1 MSYENEMTAHSTP
14 VGAGDEQSSTKY
26 LDTSIADDLSDFNS
40 LELNCFDENYLHTVS
55 MTELYDTVYENRP
68 PIVDGLLYSGL
79 YLFVGSPKIGKS
91 FLMAQ
96 LAYHISTGTPIW
108 NYKVNKGTVLYLA
121 LEDDYSRLQKRLYQM
136 FGTDSA
142 DNLYLSVSASQLNDG
157 LDKQLESFITK
168 HADTK
173 LIIID
178 TLQKVR
184 EVSSDYSYSNDY
196 EIISRLKRFADNN
209 KICMILVHHTRKQ
222 KSDDSFDMISGT
234 NGLLG
239 AADGAFVLQKEKR
252 TANAATL
259 EISGRDQQDQKLY
272 LNRNPDSAM
281 VGKGSVT
288 HNSRSFSAE
297 NVDSERTHLN
307 IDYCNEPIKKVYH
320 EMFDEALKQY
330 NDKQKRKDRKI
341 PDYYKHIE
349 SGKQEK
355 LFHEII
361 FQIGNKDDMSATG
374 EHAELAR
381 KVLDEYYRGFQERN
395 PYLRVFSA
403 HLHMDEA
410 TPHIHIDFVPFTTG
424 SKRGLET
431 RVSLKQAMLNMG
443 FKGEGRSDNELNR
456 WILSEKKILAQIM
469 ERHGIEW
476 EQKGTHEQH
485 LSVLDYKKQ
494 ERAKEVAELDR
505 EIEEKQLEVK
515 GLKATVEK
523 IEEAQ
528 EILGDVEKRL
538 DEDPQLQLPEPQ
550 GLMTAKSCK
559 KKFVDPVIKRLKNLV
574 RTVLARS
581 YQGWEDYHRIN
592 NLNGRL
598 YSENKH
604 LKSENSRLRE
614 INGLLRG
621 QNKAYRLLEKVF
633 GKRKLNEIIEQA
645 RGFKK
650 SKQRDAR

>member
-1 MSYENEMTAHSTP
+1 M
-14 VGAGDEQSSTKY
+14 
-26 LDTSIADDLSDFNS
+26 
-40 LELNCFDENYLHTVS
+40 
-55 MTELYDTVYENRP
+55 
-68 PIVDGLLYSGL
+68 
-79 YLFVGSPKIGKS
+79 
-91 FLMAQ
+91 
-96 LAYHISTGTPIW
+96 
-108 NYKVNKGTVLYLA
+108 
-121 LEDDYSRLQKRLYQM
+121 
-136 FGTDSA
+136 
-142 DNLYLSVSASQLNDG
+142 
-157 LDKQLESFITK
+157 
-168 HADTK
+168 
-173 LIIID
+173 
-178 TLQKVR
+178 
-184 EVSSDYSYSNDY
+184 
-196 EIISRLKRFADNN
+196 
-209 KICMILVHHTRKQ
+209 
-222 KSDDSFDMISGT
+222 
-234 NGLLG
+234 
-239 AADGAFVLQKEKR
+239 KR
-252 TANAATL
+252 T
-259 EISGRDQQDQKLY
+259 I
-272 LNRNPDSAM
+272 SAM

-288 HNSRSFSAE
+288 HNSRSFTAE
-297 NVDSERTHLN
+297 NVNSERTHLN

-341 PDYYKHIE
+341 SDYYKHIE

-355 LFHEII
+355 LFHEVI
-361 FQIGNKDDMSATG
+361 FQIGNKEDMSATG
-374 EHAELAR
+374 EYAELAR
-381 KVLDEYYRGFQERN
+381 TVLDEYYRGFQERN

-443 FKGEGRSDNELNR
+443 FKGEGKSDNELNR
-456 WILSEKKILAQIM
+456 WILSEKKVLARIM

-494 ERAKEVAELDR
+494 ERTKEVAELDR

-523 IEEAQ
+523 IEEAKAL
-528 EILGDVEKRL
+528 LGDVGKQL

-550 GLMTAKSCK
+550 GLITAKSYK
-559 KKFVDPVIKRLKNLV
+559 KKFVEPLIKRLKNLV

-581 YQGWEDYHRIN
+581 YQGWENYHRIN

-598 YSENKH
+598 HRENEH
-604 LKSENSRLRE
+604 LKYENSKLKEVNGTLRE
-614 INGLLRG
+614 

-633 GKRKLNEIIEQA
+633 GKHKLNEIIEQA

>member
-1 MSYENEMTAHSTP
+1 M
-14 VGAGDEQSSTKY
+14 
-26 LDTSIADDLSDFNS
+26 
-40 LELNCFDENYLHTVS
+40 
-55 MTELYDTVYENRP
+55 
-68 PIVDGLLYSGL
+68 
-79 YLFVGSPKIGKS
+79 
-91 FLMAQ
+91 
-96 LAYHISTGTPIW
+96 
-108 NYKVNKGTVLYLA
+108 
-121 LEDDYSRLQKRLYQM
+121 
-136 FGTDSA
+136 
-142 DNLYLSVSASQLNDG
+142 
-157 LDKQLESFITK
+157 
-168 HADTK
+168 
-173 LIIID
+173 
-178 TLQKVR
+178 
-184 EVSSDYSYSNDY
+184 
-196 EIISRLKRFADNN
+196 
-209 KICMILVHHTRKQ
+209 
-222 KSDDSFDMISGT
+222 
-234 NGLLG
+234 
-239 AADGAFVLQKEKR
+239 KR
-252 TANAATL
+252 T
-259 EISGRDQQDQKLY
+259 I
-272 LNRNPDSAM
+272 SAM

-288 HNSRSFSAE
+288 HNSRTFTAE

-341 PDYYKHIE
+341 ADYYKHIE

-381 KVLDEYYRGFQERN
+381 TILDEYYQGFQERN

-443 FKGEGRSDNELNR
+443 FKGEGKSDNELNR
-456 WILSEKKILAQIM
+456 WILSEKKVLAQIM

-523 IEEAQ
+523 IEEAK
-528 EILGDVEKRL
+528 EILGDVEKQL
-538 DEDPQLQLPEPQ
+538 DEAPQLQLPEPQ
-550 GLMTAKSCK
+550 GLMTAKSYK
-559 KKFVDPVIKRLKNLV
+559 KKFVDPLINRLKNLV
-574 RTVLARS
+574 RTVLAKS
-581 YQGWEDYHRIN
+581 YQGWDNYHRIN

-598 YSENKH
+598 YSENKN

-614 INGLLRG
+614 VNSMLRE

-633 GKRKLNEIIEQA
+633 GKHKLNEIIEQA
-645 RGFKK
+645 RGYKK

>member
-1 MSYENEMTAHSTP
+1 M
-14 VGAGDEQSSTKY
+14 
-26 LDTSIADDLSDFNS
+26 
-40 LELNCFDENYLHTVS
+40 
-55 MTELYDTVYENRP
+55 
-68 PIVDGLLYSGL
+68 
-79 YLFVGSPKIGKS
+79 
-91 FLMAQ
+91 
-96 LAYHISTGTPIW
+96 
-108 NYKVNKGTVLYLA
+108 
-121 LEDDYSRLQKRLYQM
+121 
-136 FGTDSA
+136 
-142 DNLYLSVSASQLNDG
+142 
-157 LDKQLESFITK
+157 
-168 HADTK
+168 
-173 LIIID
+173 
-178 TLQKVR
+178 
-184 EVSSDYSYSNDY
+184 
-196 EIISRLKRFADNN
+196 
-209 KICMILVHHTRKQ
+209 
-222 KSDDSFDMISGT
+222 
-234 NGLLG
+234 
-239 AADGAFVLQKEKR
+239 KR
-252 TANAATL
+252 T
-259 EISGRDQQDQKLY
+259 I
-272 LNRNPDSAM
+272 SAM

-288 HNSRSFSAE
+288 HNSRTFTAE

-341 PDYYKHIE
+341 ADYYKHIE

-361 FQIGNKDDMSATG
+361 FQIGNKDDMSAMG

-381 KVLDEYYRGFQERN
+381 TVLDEYYQGFQERN

-456 WILSEKKILAQIM
+456 WILSEKKVLAQIM

-523 IEEAQ
+523 IEEAKK
-528 EILGDVEKRL
+528 ILGDVEKQL
-538 DEDPQLQLPEPQ
+538 DENPQLQLPEPQ
-550 GLMTAKSCK
+550 GLMTAKSYK
-559 KKFVDPVIKRLKNLV
+559 KKFVEPLINRLKNLV

-581 YQGWEDYHRIN
+581 YQGWENYHRIN

-598 YSENKH
+598 HRENEH
-604 LKSENSRLRE
+604 LKYENSKLKEVNGMLRE
-614 INGLLRG
+614 

-650 SKQRDAR
+650 SKQRDER

>member
-1 MSYENEMTAHSTP
+1 M
-14 VGAGDEQSSTKY
+14 
-26 LDTSIADDLSDFNS
+26 
-40 LELNCFDENYLHTVS
+40 
-55 MTELYDTVYENRP
+55 
-68 PIVDGLLYSGL
+68 
-79 YLFVGSPKIGKS
+79 
-91 FLMAQ
+91 
-96 LAYHISTGTPIW
+96 
-108 NYKVNKGTVLYLA
+108 
-121 LEDDYSRLQKRLYQM
+121 
-136 FGTDSA
+136 
-142 DNLYLSVSASQLNDG
+142 
-157 LDKQLESFITK
+157 
-168 HADTK
+168 
-173 LIIID
+173 
-178 TLQKVR
+178 
-184 EVSSDYSYSNDY
+184 
-196 EIISRLKRFADNN
+196 
-209 KICMILVHHTRKQ
+209 
-222 KSDDSFDMISGT
+222 
-234 NGLLG
+234 
-239 AADGAFVLQKEKR
+239 KR
-252 TANAATL
+252 T
-259 EISGRDQQDQKLY
+259 I
-272 LNRNPDSAM
+272 SAM

-288 HNSRSFSAE
+288 HNSRTFTAE

-341 PDYYKHIE
+341 ADYYKHIE

-381 KVLDEYYRGFQERN
+381 TVLDEYYQGFQERN

-456 WILSEKKILAQIM
+456 WILSEKKVLAQIM

-515 GLKATVEK
+515 CLKATVEK
-523 IEEAQ
+523 IEEAK
-528 EILGDVEKRL
+528 EVLGDVEKQL
-538 DEDPQLQLPEPQ
+538 DEDSQMQLPEPQ
-550 GLMTAKSCK
+550 GLMTAKSYK
-559 KKFVDPVIKRLKNLV
+559 KKFVEPLINRLKNLV

-581 YQGWEDYHRIN
+581 YQGWESYHRIN

-598 YSENKH
+598 YRENEH
-604 LKSENSRLRE
+604 LKYENSKLKEVNGMLRE
-614 INGLLRG
+614 
-621 QNKAYRLLEKVF
+621 QNKAYQLLEKVF

>member
-1 MSYENEMTAHSTP
+1 M
-14 VGAGDEQSSTKY
+14 
-26 LDTSIADDLSDFNS
+26 
-40 LELNCFDENYLHTVS
+40 
-55 MTELYDTVYENRP
+55 
-68 PIVDGLLYSGL
+68 
-79 YLFVGSPKIGKS
+79 
-91 FLMAQ
+91 
-96 LAYHISTGTPIW
+96 
-108 NYKVNKGTVLYLA
+108 
-121 LEDDYSRLQKRLYQM
+121 
-136 FGTDSA
+136 
-142 DNLYLSVSASQLNDG
+142 
-157 LDKQLESFITK
+157 
-168 HADTK
+168 
-173 LIIID
+173 
-178 TLQKVR
+178 
-184 EVSSDYSYSNDY
+184 
-196 EIISRLKRFADNN
+196 
-209 KICMILVHHTRKQ
+209 
-222 KSDDSFDMISGT
+222 
-234 NGLLG
+234 
-239 AADGAFVLQKEKR
+239 KR
-252 TANAATL
+252 T
-259 EISGRDQQDQKLY
+259 I
-272 LNRNPDSAM
+272 SAM

-288 HNSRSFSAE
+288 HNSRTFTAE

-341 PDYYKHIE
+341 ADYYKHIE

-381 KVLDEYYRGFQERN
+381 KVLDEYYQGFQGRN

-456 WILSEKKILAQIM
+456 WILSVKKVLAQIM
-469 ERHGIEW
+469 ELHGIEW

-515 GLKATVEK
+515 GLKATVDK
-523 IEEAQ
+523 IEEAK
-528 EILGDVEKRL
+528 EILGDVEKQL

-550 GLMTAKSCK
+550 GLMTAKSYK
-559 KKFVDPVIKRLKNLV
+559 KKFVEPLIKRLKNLV

-581 YQGWEDYHRIN
+581 YQGWENYHRIN

-598 YSENKH
+598 HRENEH
-604 LKSENSRLRE
+604 LKYENSKLKEVNGMLRE
-614 INGLLRG
+614 

-650 SKQRDAR
+650 SKQRGAR

>member
-1 MSYENEMTAHSTP
+1 M
-14 VGAGDEQSSTKY
+14 
-26 LDTSIADDLSDFNS
+26 
-40 LELNCFDENYLHTVS
+40 
-55 MTELYDTVYENRP
+55 
-68 PIVDGLLYSGL
+68 
-79 YLFVGSPKIGKS
+79 
-91 FLMAQ
+91 
-96 LAYHISTGTPIW
+96 
-108 NYKVNKGTVLYLA
+108 
-121 LEDDYSRLQKRLYQM
+121 
-136 FGTDSA
+136 
-142 DNLYLSVSASQLNDG
+142 
-157 LDKQLESFITK
+157 
-168 HADTK
+168 
-173 LIIID
+173 
-178 TLQKVR
+178 
-184 EVSSDYSYSNDY
+184 
-196 EIISRLKRFADNN
+196 
-209 KICMILVHHTRKQ
+209 
-222 KSDDSFDMISGT
+222 
-234 NGLLG
+234 
-239 AADGAFVLQKEKR
+239 KR
-252 TANAATL
+252 T
-259 EISGRDQQDQKLY
+259 I
-272 LNRNPDSAM
+272 SAM

-288 HNSRSFSAE
+288 HNSRTFTAE

-341 PDYYKHIE
+341 LDYYKHIE

-361 FQIGNKDDMSATG
+361 FQIGNKDDMTATG

-443 FKGEGRSDNELNR
+443 FRGEGKSDNELNR
-456 WILSEKKILAQIM
+456 WILSEKKVLARIM

-523 IEEAQ
+523 IEEAKK
-528 EILGDVEKRL
+528 ILGDVEKRL

-550 GLMTAKSCK
+550 GLMTAKSYK
-559 KKFVDPVIKRLKNLV
+559 KKFVDPLITRLKNLV
-574 RTVLARS
+574 RTVLVRS
-581 YQGWEDYHRIN
+581 YEGWENYHRIN

-598 YSENKH
+598 HRENEH
-604 LKSENSRLRE
+604 LKYENSKLKEVNGMLRE
-614 INGLLRG
+614 

-633 GKRKLNEIIEQA
+633 GKHKLNEIIEQA

>member
-1 MSYENEMTAHSTP
+1 M
-14 VGAGDEQSSTKY
+14 
-26 LDTSIADDLSDFNS
+26 
-40 LELNCFDENYLHTVS
+40 
-55 MTELYDTVYENRP
+55 
-68 PIVDGLLYSGL
+68 
-79 YLFVGSPKIGKS
+79 
-91 FLMAQ
+91 
-96 LAYHISTGTPIW
+96 
-108 NYKVNKGTVLYLA
+108 
-121 LEDDYSRLQKRLYQM
+121 
-136 FGTDSA
+136 
-142 DNLYLSVSASQLNDG
+142 
-157 LDKQLESFITK
+157 
-168 HADTK
+168 
-173 LIIID
+173 
-178 TLQKVR
+178 
-184 EVSSDYSYSNDY
+184 
-196 EIISRLKRFADNN
+196 
-209 KICMILVHHTRKQ
+209 
-222 KSDDSFDMISGT
+222 
-234 NGLLG
+234 
-239 AADGAFVLQKEKR
+239 KR
-252 TANAATL
+252 T
-259 EISGRDQQDQKLY
+259 I
-272 LNRNPDSAM
+272 SAM

-288 HNSRSFSAE
+288 HNSRTFTAE

-381 KVLDEYYRGFQERN
+381 TILDEYYQGFQERN

-456 WILSEKKILAQIM
+456 WILSEKKVIAQIM

-515 GLKATVEK
+515 GLKATAEK
-523 IEEAQ
+523 IKEVT
-528 EILGDVEKRL
+528 DSL
-538 DEDPQLQLPEPQ
+538 DSIEHQLDNNPELQLPEPQ
-550 GLMTAKSCK
+550 GLMSAKSYK
-559 KKFVDPVIKRLKNLV
+559 KKFVDPLIRRLKNLV
-574 RTVLARS
+574 RSAVAKS
-581 YQGWEDYHRIN
+581 YLGWENYRRIN

-598 YSENKH
+598 YSENKN

-614 INGLLRG
+614 VNSMLRE
-621 QNKAYRLLEKVF
+621 QNKAYRLLEKIF
-633 GKRKLNEIIEQA
+633 GKQKLNEIIEQA

>member
-1 MSYENEMTAHSTP
+1 M
-14 VGAGDEQSSTKY
+14 
-26 LDTSIADDLSDFNS
+26 
-40 LELNCFDENYLHTVS
+40 
-55 MTELYDTVYENRP
+55 
-68 PIVDGLLYSGL
+68 
-79 YLFVGSPKIGKS
+79 
-91 FLMAQ
+91 
-96 LAYHISTGTPIW
+96 
-108 NYKVNKGTVLYLA
+108 
-121 LEDDYSRLQKRLYQM
+121 
-136 FGTDSA
+136 
-142 DNLYLSVSASQLNDG
+142 
-157 LDKQLESFITK
+157 
-168 HADTK
+168 
-173 LIIID
+173 
-178 TLQKVR
+178 
-184 EVSSDYSYSNDY
+184 
-196 EIISRLKRFADNN
+196 
-209 KICMILVHHTRKQ
+209 
-222 KSDDSFDMISGT
+222 
-234 NGLLG
+234 
-239 AADGAFVLQKEKR
+239 KR
-252 TANAATL
+252 T
-259 EISGRDQQDQKLY
+259 I
-272 LNRNPDSAM
+272 SAM
-281 VGKGSVT
+281 LGKGSVT
-288 HNSRSFSAE
+288 HNSRSFTAE

-341 PDYYKHIE
+341 ADYYKHIE

-381 KVLDEYYRGFQERN
+381 TILDEYYQGFQERN

-410 TPHIHIDFVPFTTG
+410 TPHIHIDFVPYTTG

-431 RVSLKQAMLNMG
+431 RVSLKQALLNMG
-443 FKGEGRSDNELNR
+443 FKGEGKSDNELNR
-456 WILSEKKILAQIM
+456 WILSEKKVLAQIM

-523 IEEAQ
+523 IKEAK
-528 EILGDVEKRL
+528 ELLGDVEKQL
-538 DEDPQLQLPEPQ
+538 DEDLQLQLPEPQ
-550 GLMTAKSCK
+550 GLMTAKSYK
-559 KKFVDPVIKRLKNLV
+559 KKFVEPLIKRLKNLV
-574 RTVLARS
+574 RTVLAKS
-581 YQGWEDYHRIN
+581 YQGWENYHRIN

-598 YSENKH
+598 HRENEH
-604 LKSENSRLRE
+604 LKYENSKLKEVNGMLRE
-614 INGLLRG
+614 

-633 GKRKLNEIIEQA
+633 GKHKLNEIIEQA

-650 SKQRDAR
+650 SKQRDTR

>member
-1 MSYENEMTAHSTP
+1 M
-14 VGAGDEQSSTKY
+14 
-26 LDTSIADDLSDFNS
+26 
-40 LELNCFDENYLHTVS
+40 
-55 MTELYDTVYENRP
+55 
-68 PIVDGLLYSGL
+68 
-79 YLFVGSPKIGKS
+79 
-91 FLMAQ
+91 
-96 LAYHISTGTPIW
+96 
-108 NYKVNKGTVLYLA
+108 
-121 LEDDYSRLQKRLYQM
+121 
-136 FGTDSA
+136 
-142 DNLYLSVSASQLNDG
+142 
-157 LDKQLESFITK
+157 
-168 HADTK
+168 
-173 LIIID
+173 
-178 TLQKVR
+178 
-184 EVSSDYSYSNDY
+184 
-196 EIISRLKRFADNN
+196 
-209 KICMILVHHTRKQ
+209 
-222 KSDDSFDMISGT
+222 
-234 NGLLG
+234 
-239 AADGAFVLQKEKR
+239 KR
-252 TANAATL
+252 T
-259 EISGRDQQDQKLY
+259 I
-272 LNRNPDSAM
+272 SAM

-288 HNSRSFSAE
+288 HNSRSFTAE

-361 FQIGNKDDMSATG
+361 FQIGNKEDMSATG

-381 KVLDEYYRGFQERN
+381 AILDEYYQGFQERN

-443 FKGEGRSDNELNR
+443 FKGEGKSDNELNR
-456 WILSEKKILAQIM
+456 WLLSEKKVLAQIM
-469 ERHGIEW
+469 ERHDIEW

-485 LSVLDYKKQ
+485 LSVLGYKKQ

-523 IEEAQ
+523 IEEAK
-528 EILGDVEKRL
+528 ELLGDVEKQL

-550 GLMTAKSCK
+550 GLMTAKSYK
-559 KKFVDPVIKRLKNLV
+559 KKFVEPLINRLKSLV

-581 YQGWEDYHRIN
+581 YEGWENYHRIN

-598 YSENKH
+598 HRENEH
-604 LKSENSRLRE
+604 LKYENSKLKELNGMLRE
-614 INGLLRG
+614 

-633 GKRKLNEIIEQA
+633 GKHKLNEIIEQA

>member
-1 MSYENEMTAHSTP
+1 M
-14 VGAGDEQSSTKY
+14 
-26 LDTSIADDLSDFNS
+26 
-40 LELNCFDENYLHTVS
+40 
-55 MTELYDTVYENRP
+55 
-68 PIVDGLLYSGL
+68 
-79 YLFVGSPKIGKS
+79 
-91 FLMAQ
+91 
-96 LAYHISTGTPIW
+96 
-108 NYKVNKGTVLYLA
+108 
-121 LEDDYSRLQKRLYQM
+121 
-136 FGTDSA
+136 
-142 DNLYLSVSASQLNDG
+142 
-157 LDKQLESFITK
+157 
-168 HADTK
+168 
-173 LIIID
+173 
-178 TLQKVR
+178 
-184 EVSSDYSYSNDY
+184 
-196 EIISRLKRFADNN
+196 
-209 KICMILVHHTRKQ
+209 
-222 KSDDSFDMISGT
+222 
-234 NGLLG
+234 
-239 AADGAFVLQKEKR
+239 KR
-252 TANAATL
+252 T
-259 EISGRDQQDQKLY
+259 I
-272 LNRNPDSAM
+272 SAM

-288 HNSRSFSAE
+288 HNSRAFTAG

-374 EHAELAR
+374 KHAELAR
-381 KVLDEYYRGFQERN
+381 TVLDEYYQGFQERN

-424 SKRGLET
+424 STRGLET

-443 FKGEGRSDNELNR
+443 FKG
-456 WILSEKKILAQIM
+456 Q
-469 ERHGIEW
+469 
-476 EQKGTHEQH
+476 GTHEQH
-485 LSVLDYKKQ
+485 LSVLDYKKK
-494 ERAKEVAELDR
+494 ERTKEVAELDR

-523 IEEAQ
+523 IEEAK
-528 EILGDVEKRL
+528 ELLGDVGKQL

-550 GLMTAKSCK
+550 GLMTAKSYK
-559 KKFVDPVIKRLKNLV
+559 KKFVEPLINRLKKLV

-581 YQGWEDYHRIN
+581 YEGWENYHRIN

-598 YSENKH
+598 HRENEH
-604 LKSENSRLRE
+604 LKYENSKLKEVNGMLRE
-614 INGLLRG
+614 

-633 GKRKLNEIIEQA
+633 GKHKLKEIIEQA